1 MSWQERFALRM
12 NAIGTTIR
20 QREINNEILRI
31 GEIFSDSP
39 SYALV
44 YQNDAATPADVWITD
59 NSDSKGTKDIV
70 SQLKVPLYAGDLI
83 EWNYEK
89 WLITSMESIST
100 IYYAGT
106 MSKCLGNL
114 KWLNGDG
121 LMRDTWFTFNS
132 ISNANSGVNE
142 GQIIN
147 LGNEYRHIL
156 IPLNENTKL
165 ISKDKRFIL
174 DQRAWKAIGV
184 DRISKRGIINLT
196 LKEDAVANSDNLELE
211 VADYRGNT
219 ANYSLAIINDDPSS
233 ISVGFTL
240 QLRSEV
246 KNNGTLV
253 SKPIIWSANNEAVA
267 TVNES
272 GILSAHSVGQVII
285 TASLADNP
293 SISTSID
300 VTIVDIPKLY
310 TIEIESNSTLP
321 HEIKNGQSKTYI
333 AKVYENSSLVLENLE
348 WQLFSDDQIS
358 PTSLGLINSQT
369 NESCI
374 VKNNRSNS
382 GYIQLK
388 VSLVKDASIYRW
400 LRLQMK
406 PLV

>member
-1 MSWQERFALRM
+1 MKNYNNWMIHTSFEAESTAFDLCEK
-12 NAIGTTIR
+12 TKVK
-20 QREINNEILRI
+20 INGSSEKIECI
-31 GEIFSDSP
+31 I
-39 SYALV
+39 
-44 YQNDAATPADVWITD
+44 NDANEWQTDITIILLIR
-59 NSDSKGTKDIV
+59 KGIYDIKTGDIV
-70 SQLKVPLYAGDLI
+70 DCLGSQYIIHYEVEDRDFFWAAKAKRCTGLLNWIDFSGKIHSAAYAFKNDT
-83 EWNYEK
+83 
-89 WLITSMESIST
+89 TSNFGLTEGLMIST
-100 IYYAGT
+100 
-106 MSKCLGNL
+106 GNE
-114 KWLNGDG
+114 
-121 LMRDTWFTFNS
+121 RR
-132 ISNANSGVNE
+132 
-142 GQIIN
+142 QII
-147 LGNEYRHIL
+147 IQ
-156 IPLNENTKL
+156 LNKDTKQL
-165 ISKDKRFIL
+165 NKTKRFIL
-174 DQRAWKAIGV
+174 DERAWKITSF
-184 DRISKRGIINLT
+184 DRLQNGLIFIVLQEDEISTN
-196 LKEDAVANSDNLELE
+196 DNLDLE
-211 VADYRGNT
+211 IADYHVYIDGLSIRITNENISVQPGSKIKIS
-219 ANYSLAIINDDPSS
+219 ANVYYKDKPVDKRIIFSSS
-233 ISVGFTL
+233 IET
-240 QLRSEV
+240 
-246 KNNGTLV
+246 
-253 SKPIIWSANNEAVA
+253 VA
-267 TVNES
+267 SINES

-333 AKVYENSSLVLENLE
+333 AKVYENSSLVLGNLE